1 MLPTPTA
8 IRRRPDHSPTIN
20 KRILSSKFLV
30 VVSGLHLKKMTHFL
44 YFLVYFQSRALPSNS
59 SPFKRWGQSSFRAP
73 RVTEQHP
80 PLTRRPS
87 SLVASENDVYTKSMD
102 SMMIDGLTPVANSTK
117 CANRKISAPCRP
129 LNGVSTDDTE
139 ERGVL
144 SWGTSFEKLLED
156 PAGMST
162 FAEFLKKEY
171 SAENIYF
178 WAACERYRQIDNDS
192 DRQKQAVE
200 IFSKHLSNGAM
211 EPVNVDSHARNFAQ
225 QNLNGA
231 DRTLFHLAQ
240 KQIFHLMKFDS
251 YQRFIRSDLYKKC
264 LECFQKKI
272 PLPYPGEQLDE
283 LLKTATA
290 PGPPK
295 VSFSF

>member
-1 MLPTPTA
+1 
-8 IRRRPDHSPTIN
+8 
-20 KRILSSKFLV
+20 
-30 VVSGLHLKKMTHFL
+30 
-44 YFLVYFQSRALPSNS
+44 
-59 SPFKRWGQSSFRAP
+59 
-73 RVTEQHP
+73 
-80 PLTRRPS
+80 
-87 SLVASENDVYTKSMD
+87 MD
-102 SMMIDGLTPVANSTK
+102 AMMIDGLTPLENSTK
-117 CANRKISAPCRP
+117 CANRKISAPCRT
-129 LNGVSTDDTE
+129 LNGNSNTVDIE
-139 ERGVL
+139 GGGGVL
-144 SWGTSFEKLLED
+144 TWGTSFEKLLED
-156 PAGMST
+156 PAGMNT

-192 DRQKQAVE
+192 ERQKQAVE

-231 DRTLFHLAQ
+231 DRTLFNLAQ

-264 LECFQKKI
+264 LDCYQKKL

-283 LLKTATA
+283 LLRTGNEI

-295 VSFSF
+295 VSY